1 MAISQPK
8 KSFRVFA
15 IAKHIKINLL
25 GGIPMLDPYDHH
37 YLIKARIQEFTN
49 EKKYHYDDPKWPT
62 WPWLALLA
70 FILACCFL
78 PDASASIPRL
88 PGTDQ
93 SDKLQAAGTLLRI
106 IDSVLFSWGARIF
119 AGLLILN
126 AGISLKNQA
135 FGLAFI
141 SIIGAIMVGT
151 TPLWVKNI
159 FDMGGGTLFSM
170 NSAIGGLYV

>member
-1 MAISQPK
+1 
-8 KSFRVFA
+8 
-15 IAKHIKINLL
+15 
-25 GGIPMLDPYDHH
+25 MLDPYDSY
-37 YLIKARIQEFTN
+37 YLVKQRIQELT
-49 EKKYHYDDPKWPT
+49 EERKYYHPGPPSPT
-62 WPWLALLA
+62 LPWIILLSLIA
-70 FILACCFL
+70 ICCFG
-78 PDASASIPRL
+78 PDAFAASIPRL

-126 AGISLKNQA
+126 AGVCLKNQA

-151 TPLWVKNI
+151 APMWVKNI

-170 NSAIGGLYV
+170 VTQIGGAYV

>member
-1 MAISQPK
+1 
-8 KSFRVFA
+8 
-15 IAKHIKINLL
+15 
-25 GGIPMLDPYDHH
+25 MLDPYDSY
-37 YLIKARIQEFTN
+37 YLVKQRIHELTE
-49 EKKYHYDDPKWPT
+49 EKKYYHPGPPSPV
-62 WPWLALLA
+62 WPWVILLLFVA
-70 FILACCFL
+70 IFCIG
-78 PDASASIPRL
+78 PDALAASIPRL

-93 SDKLQAAGTLLRI
+93 SDKLQAAGSLLRI

-126 AGISLKNQA
+126 AGVCLKNQA

-151 TPLWVKNI
+151 APMWVKNI

-170 NSAIGGLYV
+170 MSQLGGVYA

>member
-1 MAISQPK
+1 
-8 KSFRVFA
+8 
-15 IAKHIKINLL
+15 
-25 GGIPMLDPYDHH
+25 MLDPYDNY
-37 YLIKARIQEFTN
+37 YLVKQRILELTE
-49 EKKYHYDDPKWPT
+49 EKKYYHPGPPSPV
-62 WPWLALLA
+62 WPWIALL
-70 FILACCFL
+70 ILVLVFCIG
-78 PDASASIPRL
+78 PDAFAASIPRL

-93 SDKLQAAGTLLRI
+93 SDKLQAAGSLLRI

-141 SIIGAIMVGT
+141 SIIGAIIIGT
-151 TPLWVKNI
+151 APMWVKNI

-170 NSAIGGLYV
+170 VNQIGGVYA

>member
-1 MAISQPK
+1 
-8 KSFRVFA
+8 
-15 IAKHIKINLL
+15 
-25 GGIPMLDPYDHH
+25 MLDPHNNYYLVKERMKELRREAQNSHH
-37 YLIKARIQEFTN
+37 SSSY
-49 EKKYHYDDPKWPT
+49 EKSIL
-62 WPWLALLA
+62 WPWLIIAIGLFCLLCA
-70 FILACCFL
+70 DSFGAV
-78 PDASASIPRL
+78 PRL

-106 IDSVLFSWGARIF
+106 IDSALFSWGARLF

-141 SIIGAIMVGT
+141 SIIGAIIIGT
-151 TPLWVKNI
+151 APMWVKNI

-170 NSAIGGLYV
+170 ISGLGGFYV

>member
-1 MAISQPK
+1 
-8 KSFRVFA
+8 
-15 IAKHIKINLL
+15 
-25 GGIPMLDPYDHH
+25 MLDPYDCSC
-37 YLIKARIQEFTN
+37 IVRDRIHELSE
-49 EKKYHYDDPKWPT
+49 EKKYYHPGPPSPT
-62 WPWLALLA
+62 WPWVIILLL
-70 FILACCFL
+70 ITICCL
-78 PDASASIPRL
+78 GPDAFAASIPRL

-106 IDSVLFSWGARIF
+106 IDSALFSWGARIF

-126 AGISLKNQA
+126 AGVCLKNQA

-151 TPLWVKNI
+151 APMWVKNI

-170 NSAIGGLYV
+170 MTQPGIIYV

>member
-1 MAISQPK
+1 
-8 KSFRVFA
+8 
-15 IAKHIKINLL
+15 
-25 GGIPMLDPYDHH
+25 MLDPYDSY
-37 YLIKARIQEFTN
+37 YLVKQRILELTE
-49 EKKYHYDDPKWPT
+49 EKKYYHPSPPSPV
-62 WPWLALLA
+62 WPWIALL
-70 FILACCFL
+70 ILVLVFCIS
-78 PDASASIPRL
+78 PDAFAASIPRL

-93 SDKLQAAGTLLRI
+93 SDKLQAAGSLLRI

-141 SIIGAIMVGT
+141 SIIGAIIIGT
-151 TPLWVKNI
+151 APMWVKNI

-170 NSAIGGLYV
+170 MNQIGGIYA

>member
-1 MAISQPK
+1 
-8 KSFRVFA
+8 
-15 IAKHIKINLL
+15 
-25 GGIPMLDPYDHH
+25 MLDPYDNY
-37 YLIKARIQEFTN
+37 YLVKQRIHELTE
-49 EKKYHYDDPKWPT
+49 EKKYYHPGPPSPT
-62 WPWLALLA
+62 WPWIVLL
-70 FILACCFL
+70 ILIAICCFG
-78 PDASASIPRL
+78 PDAFAASIPRL

-106 IDSVLFSWGARIF
+106 IDSALFSWGARIF

-126 AGISLKNQA
+126 AGVCLKNQA

-151 TPLWVKNI
+151 APMWVKNI

-170 NSAIGGLYV
+170 MTQHGAAYV

>member
-1 MAISQPK
+1 
-8 KSFRVFA
+8 
-15 IAKHIKINLL
+15 
-25 GGIPMLDPYDHH
+25 MLDPHEGYF
-37 YLIKARIQEFTN
+37 LVKQRILELTE
-49 EKKYHYDDPKWPT
+49 EKKYYHPGQPSPV
-62 WPWLALLA
+62 WPWLILLFLI
-70 FILACCFL
+70 FIFCIG
-78 PDASASIPRL
+78 PDAFAASIPRL

-106 IDSVLFSWGARIF
+106 IDSVIFSWGARIF

-126 AGISLKNQA
+126 AGVCLKNQA

-151 TPLWVKNI
+151 APMWVKNI

-170 NSAIGGLYV
+170 ITQHGVIYA